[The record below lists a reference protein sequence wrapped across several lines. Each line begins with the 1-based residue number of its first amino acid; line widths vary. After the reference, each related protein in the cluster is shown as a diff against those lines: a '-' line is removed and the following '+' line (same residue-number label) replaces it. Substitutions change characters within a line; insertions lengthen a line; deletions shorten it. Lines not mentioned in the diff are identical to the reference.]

1 MKLIENLG
9 KHAIDRIM
17 EKKMKFNSDE
27 RSEVPESVDIQ
38 FGDQARTRHALMIQ
52 LRLLIQSIRTD
63 ERFSADELNQNLFSD
78 EITPYL
84 EDIFDRFEK
93 RGPDSSRCAVRKDLI
108 AVIEMLSYRYQD
120 MIVKKEAKERE
131 RKEEERARKE
141 EERARK
147 QEEKRDRM
155 IAIIFLFVCVVAGVV
170 LNKMLW
176 GMYYNFISSSS
187 SSCSSR
193 VVK

>member
-1 MKLIENLG
+1 MENLG
-9 KHAIDRIM
+9 KHAIDRIV

-131 RKEEERARKE
+131 RKEEERARK
-141 EERARK
+141 